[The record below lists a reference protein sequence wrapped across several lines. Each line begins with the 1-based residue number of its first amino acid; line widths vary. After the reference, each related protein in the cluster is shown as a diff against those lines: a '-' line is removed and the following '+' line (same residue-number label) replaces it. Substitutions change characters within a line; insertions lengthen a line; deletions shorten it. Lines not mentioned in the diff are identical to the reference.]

1 MMRSGMIAWKV
12 GMSRMFTDSGDHIPV
27 TVLQDRGNRVIAQRT
42 IENDGYTALQIG
54 TWPARMRKAT
64 RATRGHFSKAN
75 TEPVRKVVEFRI
87 DEGAS
92 LQVGSKLFVGHF
104 TVGRKVDVMGL
115 SKGRGF
121 AGSMKRHNFGGMR
134 ASHGVSV
141 SHRAHGS
148 TGNSQDPGRVW
159 KGKKMAGHMGSICV
173 TVQNL
178 EVVATDLNNGLI
190 TIRGSVPGARGAW
203 VLVSDAVKADTDAM
217 SRGK

>member
-75 TEPVRKVVEFRI
+75 TEPMRKVVEFRI

-190 TIRGSVPGARGAW
+190 TIRGSVQGARGAW

>member
-1 MMRSGMIAWKV
+1 MRSGMIAWKV

-27 TVLQDRGNRVIAQRT
+27 TVLQDHGNRVIAQRT

-54 TWPARMRKAT
+54 TWSARMRKAI

-104 TVGRKVDVMGL
+104 TVGRKVDVIGL

-203 VLVSDAVKADTDAM
+203 VLVSDAVKVDTDAM
-217 SRGK
+217 SREK